1 MAQTVQ
7 LVGEGPDRG
16 RQGSVLLAG
25 GAGGDARLV
34 VVSRFLQGE
43 APLVSQLDLADG
55 LCAEGT
61 VDLARGR
68 VALLG
73 GAVVLDAAAVA
84 DEIVAGGLAVAI
96 VGGAE
101 LDNTVALVL
110 GHALHRRHQV
120 VKGPEDALW
129 RGQQR
134 RRGGIRHRDELSHG
148 GERERR
154 GPFVRGEMGIIRR
167 ADARRGTQEATRC
180 SLRLESIAVTVKSSW
195 WWCRVRAG
203 CDACLYGLQECRA
216 EREKPGCEDFSNPH
230 CRQVRVSRFGVDPVR
245 ATRASKIRA
254 LAVSSAVRWVCT
266 EYSVGARKRAA
277 RTGHC
282 AATYT
287 F

>member
-1 MAQTVQ
+1 MQPLFYRLEARLIAAGAGLDILHALLNVVQALLNPHQALSHIVAQTVQ
-7 LVGEGPDRG
+7 LVSEGPDRG

-84 DEIVAGGLAVAI
+84 DEVVAGGLAIAI

-101 LDNTVALVL
+101 LDNAVALVL

-154 GPFVRGEMGIIRR
+154 GPFRTGEMSKVGR
-167 ADARRGTQEATRC
+167 DGARRGTQRSGKMLPEAG
-180 SLRLESIAVTVKSSW
+180 IV
-195 WWCRVRAG
+195 
-203 CDACLYGLQECRA
+203 Q
-216 EREKPGCEDFSNPH
+216 
-230 CRQVRVSRFGVDPVR
+230 
-245 ATRASKIRA
+245 
-254 LAVSSAVRWVCT
+254 
-266 EYSVGARKRAA
+266 
-277 RTGHC
+277 
-282 AATYT
+282 
-287 F
+287 

>member
-1 MAQTVQ
+1 M
-7 LVGEGPDRG
+7 
-16 RQGSVLLAG
+16 
-25 GAGGDARLV
+25 

-84 DEIVAGGLAVAI
+84 DEVVAGGLAVAI

-101 LDNTVALVL
+101 LDNAVALVL

-154 GPFVRGEMGIIRR
+154 GPLNEGNEVGWAGCAQI
-167 ADARRGTQEATRC
+167 GTQRSDERLPEAG
-180 SLRLESIAVTVKSSW
+180 IG
-195 WWCRVRAG
+195 CR
-203 CDACLYGLQECRA
+203 DE
-216 EREKPGCEDFSNPH
+216 ER
-230 CRQVRVSRFGVDPVR
+230 
-245 ATRASKIRA
+245 
-254 LAVSSAVRWVCT
+254 LAVVVALGMLV
-266 EYSVGARKRAA
+266 
-277 RTGHC
+277 
-282 AATYT
+282 
-287 F
+287 